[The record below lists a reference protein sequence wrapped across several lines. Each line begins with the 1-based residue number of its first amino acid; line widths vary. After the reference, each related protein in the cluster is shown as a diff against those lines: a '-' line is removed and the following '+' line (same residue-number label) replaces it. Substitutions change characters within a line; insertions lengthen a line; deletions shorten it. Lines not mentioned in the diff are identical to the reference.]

1 MTSFMNEPL
10 LRMINS
16 QAAEVVP
23 HMKVV
28 AKNMPG
34 SASEGVHLRKMAKR
48 PDWKM
53 VPKTAKEEI
62 YFFGEEIVFKLFKGK
77 IIQR

>member
-1 MTSFMNEPL
+1 
-10 LRMINS
+10 MINS
-16 QAAEVVP
+16 HAAEVVP

-34 SASEGVHLRKMAKR
+34 SASEGVHFRKMAKR

-53 VPKTAKEEI
+53 LVKTEK
-62 YFFGEEIVFKLFKGK
+62 
-77 IIQR
+77 